1 MPSELL
7 SIEKER
13 NQDAGKE
20 AGRQGSADSL
30 GRVRKDGVCVP
41 SISVLQATVSGTV
54 MPLNSPECLRI
65 QETKVFWIRT
75 QNTTFINMPASVFQL
90 RSLSHSPLRM
100 ESGLETRKRVTASTR
115 AVDRF
120 LLRLNDGR
128 M

>member
-41 SISVLQATVSGTV
+41 SISVLQATVSG
-54 MPLNSPECLRI
+54 L
-65 QETKVFWIRT
+65 
-75 QNTTFINMPASVFQL
+75 SVAFP
-90 RSLSHSPLRM
+90 RR
-100 ESGLETRKRVTASTR
+100 EYWSGLPLPSPGDLPDPGVKPESPAGGCL
-115 AVDRF
+115 AI
-120 LLRLNDGR
+120 
-128 M
+128 

>member
-54 MPLNSPECLRI
+54 MPLNSPECR
-65 QETKVFWIRT
+65 
-75 QNTTFINMPASVFQL
+75 
-90 RSLSHSPLRM
+90 
-100 ESGLETRKRVTASTR
+100 
-115 AVDRF
+115 
-120 LLRLNDGR
+120 
-128 M
+128 